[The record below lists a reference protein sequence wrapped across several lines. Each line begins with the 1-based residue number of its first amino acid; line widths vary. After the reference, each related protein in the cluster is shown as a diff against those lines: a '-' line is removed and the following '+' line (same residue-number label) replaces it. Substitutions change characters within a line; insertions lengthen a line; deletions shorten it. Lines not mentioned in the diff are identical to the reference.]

1 MNKKQVD
8 IQNPAGASN
17 NIPCIIIINFYSVMN
32 TNDTVLNSVKHKHTL
47 ANSKALLKRQE
58 NLKIILEYVDYIFH
72 IKAVEL
78 V

>member
-1 MNKKQVD
+1 
-8 IQNPAGASN
+8 
-17 NIPCIIIINFYSVMN
+17 MN

-47 ANSKALLKRQE
+47 ANSKALLKKQE
-58 NLKIILEYVDYIFH
+58 NLKIILEYTFH